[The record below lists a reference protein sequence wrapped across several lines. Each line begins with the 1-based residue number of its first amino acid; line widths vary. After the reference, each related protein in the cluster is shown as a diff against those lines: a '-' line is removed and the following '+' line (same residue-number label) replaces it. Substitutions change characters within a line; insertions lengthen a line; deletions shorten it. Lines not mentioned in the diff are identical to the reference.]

1 MLNVISWNTVDEI
14 WIWIS
19 FGLESC
25 RRQLCS
31 MPSAGRNI
39 KYIKKFKICGAF
51 VSAKTRNYKSFNRT
65 TGLLYLRFKNS
76 FFFSRQRLT
85 VSAVILGDLMSVG
98 QQGPVLENSKGH
110 LAFRGIK
117 PKHKIPLSLYK
128 HFFFI
133 EQARSLFLC
142 LKWEL
147 V

>member
-1 MLNVISWNTVDEI
+1 MRSESEFDLDWNHAEDDFVP
-14 WIWIS
+14 
-19 FGLESC
+19 C
-25 RRQLCS
+25 QRRY
-31 MPSAGRNI
+31 I
-39 KYIKKFKICGAF
+39 KYIKEFKICGAF

-85 VSAVILGDLMSVG
+85 VSAMTLGDLMSVG

-117 PKHKIPLSLYK
+117 HKHKIPLSLNK
-128 HFFFI
+128 TL
-133 EQARSLFLC
+133 SKKKKKNKPDLC
-142 LKWEL
+142 FS